1 MELAGVTLPEFIDG
15 LVVPPMHGKS
25 LVPVMQDAGARPPHE
40 ALWFFHDGH
49 RAIRAGD
56 WKLVAKY
63 QSPAELYDLGKDRCE
78 TRNLAADHPGKV
90 QELHEAF
97 QKIAVEFARLAAQ
110 DLPET
115 PAIPAVDP
123 NAVGAAG
130 RPEKVAFKLKL
141 KPGMAA
147 EYKKRHDEIWPELS
161 QAIREAG
168 ISDFTIYLDEETDT
182 LFSVQKLAPGNT
194 AAKLRDTELMRKWWA
209 HMAPLMETH
218 PDQSPVRTSLK
229 EVFHLE

>member
-1 MELAGVTLPEFIDG
+1 V
-15 LVVPPMHGKS
+15 S
-25 LVPVMQDAGARPPHE
+25 
-40 ALWFFHDGH
+40 
-49 RAIRAGD
+49 
-56 WKLVAKY
+56 
-63 QSPAELYDLGKDRCE
+63 SAE
-78 TRNLAADHPGKV
+78 
-90 QELHEAF
+90 
-97 QKIAVEFARLAAQ
+97 
-110 DLPET
+110 
-115 PAIPAVDP
+115 
-123 NAVGAAG
+123 

-182 LFSVQKLAPGNT
+182 LFSVQKLAPGHT

-218 PDQSPVRTSLK
+218 PDQSPVRTPLK
-229 EVFHLE
+229 EVFHLD